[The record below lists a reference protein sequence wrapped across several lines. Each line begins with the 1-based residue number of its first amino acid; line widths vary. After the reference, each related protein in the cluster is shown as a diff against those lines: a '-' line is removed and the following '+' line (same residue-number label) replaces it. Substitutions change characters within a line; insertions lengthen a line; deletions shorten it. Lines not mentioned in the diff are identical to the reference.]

1 MKIIRDKDRYRFN
14 TDWLRAIW
22 HFSFDH
28 YYDPANKGFGTLRV
42 FNEDTIRPA
51 TGFPPHSHRDMEITT
66 VVLEGELEH
75 KDSVGNHGVIRP
87 GEVQVMSAGKG
98 ITHSEFNHSQ
108 TEALHL
114 MQIWILP
121 DKRDHEPRYDQRTY
135 SLEARQGKLL
145 PVVSGQGIPETLWI
159 HQEATLY
166 LSSLN
171 EGQSVRHAS
180 GAGRKTYVFVPSG
193 SVVLNGK
200 ESLQIGDQVRMQ
212 EAGELTLEA
221 RRPTE
226 LVMIDLP

>member
-14 TDWLRAIW
+14 TDWLRTIW

-42 FNEDTIRPA
+42 FNEDTITPA
-51 TGFPPHSHRDMEITT
+51 TGFPPHSHRDMEIIT
-66 VVLEGELEH
+66 VVLQGELEH
-75 KDSVGNHGVIRP
+75 KDSVGNQGVIRP

-159 HQEATLY
+159 HQEATIY
-166 LSSLN
+166 LSTLN

-180 GAGRKTYVFVPSG
+180 GVGRKTYVFVPSG
-193 SVVLNGK
+193 SVLLNGK

-212 EAGELTLEA
+212 EAGELTIEA
-221 RRPTE
+221 KRPTE
-226 LVMIDLP
+226 LVLIDLP

>member
-14 TDWLRAIW
+14 TDWLHAIW

-28 YYDPANKGFGTLRV
+28 YYDPANRGFGTLRV
-42 FNEDTIRPA
+42 FNEDTITPA

-121 DKRDHEPRYDQRTY
+121 DKRDHEPRYDQRAY
-135 SLEARQGKLL
+135 SPEARQGKLL

-159 HQEATLY
+159 HQEATIY
-166 LSSLN
+166 LSSLS
-171 EGQSVRHAS
+171 EGQSVKHVSRV
-180 GAGRKTYVFVPSG
+180 GRKTYVFVPAG
-193 SVVLNGK
+193 AVLLNGK
-200 ESLQIGDQVRMQ
+200 ESVQIGDQVRMQ

-226 LVMIDLP
+226 LVLIDLP